1 MERNVLKK
9 KWHVLFNDLK
19 ERWPDLTQSD
29 IDYIAGNK
37 QRLIEIVELRRH
49 VSEDEA
55 SRDVDEFVATVNT
68 RKRIA

>member
-37 QRLIEIVELRRH
+37 ERLIETIEVRRH

-68 RKRIA
+68 R